1 MVVEQF
7 DKGDCGQVFM
17 MRSSTSFREFAIR
30 TMQEILIMNDNV
42 IIWDNETIP
51 DLQGF
56 AAANY
61 LTGKTDAQIR
71 EVMGDKFP
79 KHIYHSIV
87 CIGALF
93 AHQSKVAEG
102 VGFELFLRF
111 A

>member
-1 MVVEQF
+1 
-7 DKGDCGQVFM
+7 
-17 MRSSTSFREFAIR
+17 
-30 TMQEILIMNDNV
+30 MQEILIMNDDV
-42 IIWDNETIP
+42 IIWDIETIP